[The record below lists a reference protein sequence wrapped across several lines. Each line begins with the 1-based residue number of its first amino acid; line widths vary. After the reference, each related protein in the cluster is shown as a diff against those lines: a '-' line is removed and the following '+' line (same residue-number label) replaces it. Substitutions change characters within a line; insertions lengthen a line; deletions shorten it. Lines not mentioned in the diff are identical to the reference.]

1 MTEEETK
8 KQIVLDVLQAIKAK
22 TEDSKNFK
30 NAGDLKLREF
40 SDKIDL
46 VRIGNALK
54 DDNDNSVPIETLFHK
69 AGILAFLFNATKF
82 LEEGSE
88 YNFSSNL
95 KVSTFGKDIQPFDDF
110 KEKKDMTRSELEKKA
125 IQYDVALLSAYQP
138 EVDRITGGAVQDGT
152 GTSYRLGE
160 LDEEDYEF
168 IKLPNDEKKTVL
180 DSLKKR
186 LYKIILKSY
195 PNFSGNKLKDTK
207 TMPVWNSLTEEEEA
221 ICDFLE
227 KGDFD
232 SFRSN
237 VMKKYSENMDF
248 NEFLMKFGE
257 VWKSNQKNYVEE
269 LFSNEKFDKKDK
281 EYIRDTKS
289 GGGMHENLL
298 TSKHSEYILGKC
310 YEKKYENKKWGN
322 DGTILALLL
331 KKLVQCTK
339 KIEVAVEEVKDGAG
353 VEYHKFTHDDMCG
366 NSESAK
372 ATMKKYYAN
381 KDAEND
387 ERADIK
393 KYLKLSSKKSGNET
407 EMKVLRDKIPDIE
420 TKAKKFAV
428 WHEGKR
434 LLCGTGVFHTKLRNA
449 INESKTVGEAVF
461 NVRMV
466 FEDKNISLTED
477 CKKDFYRVLNEVLKT
492 DKKEQN
498 TK

>member
-22 TEDSKNFK
+22 TDDSKNFK

-46 VRIGNALK
+46 VRIGDALK

-69 AGILAFLFNATKF
+69 AGILAFLFNATNF

-138 EVDRITGGAVQDGT
+138 EVDRITGSAVQDGT

-195 PNFSGNKLKDTK
+195 PNFSGSKLKDTK

-221 ICDFLE
+221 ICEYPAEESKIEDYTLRNRYKIEGTGKTVFERVTFSSLE
-227 KGDFD
+227 SAFDAVYAMDIKPPFKVIDLETREDATGKVMEIAEGQNHMFIDTEEIIKRLPD
-232 SFRSN
+232 SFERF
-237 VMKKYSENMDF
+237 KKGAYSWEY
-248 NEFLMKFGE
+248 L
-257 VWKSNQKNYVEE
+257 
-269 LFSNEKFDKKDK
+269 DKKDGK
-281 EYIRDTKS
+281 QIKCLNRVNFKHIIGFKDLWRRNCVPFGFKR
-289 GGGMHENLL
+289 NFILFADL
-298 TSKHSEYILGKC
+298 TQPSAPIYRID
-310 YEKKYENKKWGN
+310 YRRTA
-322 DGTILALLL
+322 D
-331 KKLVQCTK
+331 
-339 KIEVAVEEVKDGAG
+339 
-353 VEYHKFTHDDMCG
+353 F
-366 NSESAK
+366 ES
-372 ATMKKYYAN
+372 
-381 KDAEND
+381 
-387 ERADIK
+387 R
-393 KYLKLSSKKSGNET
+393 
-407 EMKVLRDKIPDIE
+407 
-420 TKAKKFAV
+420 
-428 WHEGKR
+428 R
-434 LLCGTGVFHTKLRNA
+434 LL
-449 INESKTVGEAVF
+449 NES
-461 NVRMV
+461 
-466 FEDKNISLTED
+466 FEDYFSRIPNDWE
-477 CKKDFYRVLNEVLKT
+477 N
-492 DKKEQN
+492 
-498 TK
+498 